1 MKAHC
6 FKSFSYI
13 IYFIFASST
22 PNKMWLILLFN
33 DVSSIVCPRII
44 CAWFIQLI
52 FQIFF
57 GIFLLVF
64 IKQVLNESP
73 SWSTDVIEIVVIP
86 FNIIKS
92 KLLNCKTIC
101 CHSLFLLGQ
110 HKIIKIV
117 IGHVVELE
125 RLMMTVN
132 HHYFF
137 KDESAVLVETR

>member
-6 FKSFSYI
+6 FKSFSYV

-33 DVSSIVCPRII
+33 DVSSIFCPRILCTWI
-44 CAWFIQLI
+44 VHLI
-52 FQIFF
+52 LQVFF
-57 GIFLLVF
+57 CIFLLVF
-64 IKQVLNESP
+64 IKAVLNESP
-73 SWSTDVIEIVVIP
+73 SWSTDVVEIVVIP
-86 FNIIKS
+86 FNMIES
-92 KLLNCKTIC
+92 KLLNCKAPC
-101 CHSLFLLGQ
+101 CLSLILLGQ

-117 IGHVVELE
+117 KGHVVQLE